1 MKMYEDDPMSL
12 VSDKQRLWYF
22 GNNSFGRPVI

>member
-1 MKMYEDDPMSL
+1 MYEDDPMS
-12 VSDKQRLWYF
+12 VVADEQRLRYY